1 MGKIYKNREVDTL
14 KKARVLNNEN
24 GFFKFI
30 LSMAVLAFL
39 IYAGIQFGM
48 PYYRYSSFKTD
59 AKELATI
66 SLGDLGK
73 TKAGILEKAQEL
85 KLPLTEK
92 DVEVIQ
98 SGKLV
103 RVKAAWSET
112 VDLLGVY
119 QKTINF
125 TLDVEA

>member
-1 MGKIYKNREVDTL
+1 L

-30 LSMAVLAFL
+30 LFMAVLAFL
-39 IYAGIQFGM
+39 VYAGIQFGM

-66 SLGDLGK
+66 SLGDLEK
-73 TKAGILEKAQEL
+73 TKAAILEKAQEL

-119 QKTINF
+119 QKKFNF
-125 TLDVEA
+125 ILDVEA